1 MRYPPVPR
9 FRTVVV
15 AAMSA
20 GVVAALVQC
29 SPARPEPPRPEA
41 GTVAPSS
48 SVVAP
53 PSPSPSSSPS
63 PSPSSSPSPPAPP
76 PPGPPQDPPAATVH
90 PVSAAELG
98 PSWRPDCPVP
108 PRQLRRVSLNHI
120 DFQGRPQRGDLVV
133 HQELVPEVIEIF
145 EELHRMRYPIAKM
158 RTLDHY
164 PDASDELSMEDNN
177 TSAFN
182 CRRIPGSGSWSFH
195 AYGRAIDI
203 NPVLNPF
210 IDGSGTVEP
219 RNGAR
224 FVDRRRVDPGT
235 LHDGGSA
242 VLAFTDRG
250 WRWGGHWRSPLDYQH
265 FERG

>member
-29 SPARPEPPRPEA
+29 SPARPEPPRPGRHRRAVVERRRA
-41 GTVAPSS
+41 AVPVAVVVPVPVPVVVAVAPGS
-48 SVVAP
+48 A
-53 PSPSPSSSPS
+53 
-63 PSPSSSPSPPAPP
+63 A
-76 PPGPPQDPPAATVH
+76 PGPPQDPPAATVH